1 MSLPSTDVAYLCWS
15 DYVGITRCRGV
26 PAADLSKRMDKGLGW
41 AAAGQALTPFDDIA
55 DNPWGPMTEVRQT
68 PQPETKVRLDLWPGT
83 PAFHIIMCDSNLN
96 DGTNWECCTRGFMKK
111 ALRDF
116 EAETGLRFTA
126 AFEHEFLLSGP
137 DLPLA
142 TPLSLEAM
150 RVAAGFTGALAEALA
165 AAGLEPETVEPEY
178 GINQYE
184 VSSAPA
190 AGTMAGDRAVL
201 TREVIREVA
210 RRHGYRA
217 SFTPKPAP
225 NAVGNGAHVHFSF
238 IAQDGSNAAF
248 DPSGTAEASQLAQ
261 HFAAGLVRFLPDI
274 CALVAG
280 SPVSY
285 YRLGPHHWSCGYA
298 SFGVQNREAA
308 VRICPSPDADP
319 ARRQSGFNMELRAPD
334 ATASPYMVVGA
345 ILRAAAAFGV
355 AAVITQDR
363 NAPEETGALAKAA
376 SGALETVPFLRAV
389 NIARTLI
396 ALRAAGFWVIGLD
409 AGGGRLSGLALAER
423 RVALVLGSEG
433 DGLRRLTRETCDETA
448 AIHMPGASVLL
459 DSLNV
464 STAAAIA
471 LYELAR
477 R

>member
-1 MSLPSTDVAYLCWS
+1 MSEIVEKRMSSPSTDVAYLCWS

-26 PAADLSKRMDKGLGW
+26 PASELPKRMDKGLGW

-55 DNPWGPMTEVRQT
+55 NNPWGPMTEVRQT
-68 PQPETKVRLDLWPGT
+68 PRAETAVRLDLWPGT
-83 PAFHIIMCDSNLN
+83 PAFHMLMCDSNLN
-96 DGTNWECCTRGFMKK
+96 DGTNWECCTRSFMKT
-111 ALRDF
+111 ALSDF
-116 EAETGLRFTA
+116 ETETGLRFTA

-142 TPLSLEAM
+142 TPFSLEAM
-150 RVAAGFTGALAEALA
+150 RVAANFTGALAEALE
-165 AAGLEPETVEPEY
+165 AAGLEPQTVEPEY

-190 AGTMAGDRAVL
+190 VGTMAGDRAVL

-217 SFTPKPAP
+217 SFTPKPTP

-238 IAQDGSNAAF
+238 IGPDGRNAAY
-248 DPSGTAEASQLAQ
+248 DRNGTAEASEFAQ
-261 HFAAGLVRFLPDI
+261 HFVAGLVKHLPDI

-308 VRICPSPDADP
+308 VRICPSPEQDP

-345 ILRAAAAFGV
+345 ILRAGLEGIRAKLPMPTP
-355 AAVITQDR
+355 IDCDPSELT
-363 NAPEETGALAKAA
+363 PEEMKAMGVVALPA
-376 SGALETVPFLRAV
+376 SLEEALERLEASPAVHQWMSPMFLSSYVSVKRKE
-389 NIARTLI
+389 IAMMEGKSPEEICARY
-396 ALRAAGFWVIGLD
+396 RD
-409 AGGGRLSGLALAER
+409 A
-423 RVALVLGSEG
+423 
-433 DGLRRLTRETCDETA
+433 
-448 AIHMPGASVLL
+448 
-459 DSLNV
+459 
-464 STAAAIA
+464 
-471 LYELAR
+471 Y
-477 R
+477 

>member
-1 MSLPSTDVAYLCWS
+1 MSSPSTDVAYLCWS

-26 PAADLSKRMDKGLGW
+26 PAADLAKRLAKGLGW

-68 PQPETKVRLDLWPGT
+68 PRPETAVRLDLWPGT
-83 PAFHIIMCDSNLN
+83 PPFHMLMCDSKLN
-96 DGTNWECCTRGFMKK
+96 DGTSWECCTRGFMTS
-111 ALRDF
+111 ALADF

-126 AFEHEFLLSGP
+126 AFEHEFLLTGA

-142 TPLSLEAM
+142 TPFSLEAM
-150 RVAAGFTGALAEALA
+150 RVAAGFTGALAEALE
-165 AAGLEPETVEPEY
+165 AAGLEPQTIEPEY

-184 VSSAPA
+184 VSTAPA
-190 AGTMAGDRAVL
+190 AGPMAGDRAIL

-238 IAQDGSNAAF
+238 IDAQGRNGAF
-248 DPSGTAEASQLAQ
+248 DASGPAGASKVAQ
-261 HFAAGLVRFLPDI
+261 HFLAGLVRHLPDI

-308 VRICPSPDADP
+308 VRICPSPDTDP
-319 ARRQSGFNMELRAPD
+319 AARQAGFNMELRAPD
-334 ATASPYMVVGA
+334 ATASPYLVIGA
-345 ILRAAAAFGV
+345 ILRAGLDGIRQRLPMP
-355 AAVITQDR
+355 AAVDR
-363 NAPEETGALAKAA
+363 DPSELSPQEMEALGIVALPTNLEEALARLEASSAVRQWMSPLFLSSYASVKRKEIAMMEGKTPEE
-376 SGALETVPFLRAV
+376 
-389 NIARTLI
+389 ICARY
-396 ALRAAGFWVIGLD
+396 RD
-409 AGGGRLSGLALAER
+409 A
-423 RVALVLGSEG
+423 
-433 DGLRRLTRETCDETA
+433 
-448 AIHMPGASVLL
+448 
-459 DSLNV
+459 
-464 STAAAIA
+464 
-471 LYELAR
+471 Y
-477 R
+477 